1 MSEVLKSL
9 ESKLRARTESHKYL
23 HLFESTLVVA
33 TNLVGKE

>member
-1 MSEVLKSL
+1 MAKESRSFEV
-9 ESKLRARTESHKYL
+9 ARIKVESHKYL